1 MEKARRGR
9 AAAIS
14 DSGTDPPTEHL
25 LFNGFNP

>member
-14 DSGTDPPTEHL
+14 DSGIDLSCEHL